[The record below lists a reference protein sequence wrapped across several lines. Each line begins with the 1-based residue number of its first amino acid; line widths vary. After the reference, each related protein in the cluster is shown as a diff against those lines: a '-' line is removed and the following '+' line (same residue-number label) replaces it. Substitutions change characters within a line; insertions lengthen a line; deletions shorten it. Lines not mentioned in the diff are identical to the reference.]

1 MNNLKFDSGSVRE
14 GKTRYRT
21 SGVDPRHDTLTANAG
36 EGIGSITLRAYGANT
51 TENRQKIRNANASL
65 TGEIRVP
72 R

>member
-1 MNNLKFDSGSVRE
+1 MSIRLDHGFTHE

-21 SGVDPRHDTLTANAG
+21 QGTEPRHDTLTVNDG
-36 EGIGSITLRAYGANT
+36 EGIGSITTRAYGANT
-51 TENRQKIRNANASL
+51 LENQQKIQHANASL